1 MLKLFLVFLL
11 ISISLGAKGQECV
24 SVFKPKKQLVASTY
38 LCVDAMQADLL
49 QLHKHILQT
58 HPNPTYYTSNTA
70 LIEAYQ
76 VAKLA
81 CEKPLTMFDFM
92 LVVNTYLNSLK
103 DSHTGLNPKDF
114 LFQVNANRKVL
125 PFFVTQIDG
134 KFYLYGG
141 HSNSLKAADEL
152 LAVDQYPIQTLYELA
167 YALSMCEGA
176 ANAAQ
181 QEVALDYIGVV
192 YNLLQMSLK
201 SDKEAQFKVVK
212 PSGDTTTLNIA
223 YVATWKYFLS
233 SMTGQ
238 TDDEVSYYFDDK
250 NRGVLTLAS
259 FQPLSLPFFQKK
271 VDEFFAEVEKRNC
284 ENIYIDLRD
293 NLGGL
298 LRAEEYLFSYINVNS
313 TPVQTNYLYKRSNY
327 DRFALLSPLQQMQF
341 VNRAKNVYPNGL
353 ISKEYDFY
361 RLPKG
366 SLHTILYDYVPTNQR
381 NYTYKGKCSLI
392 MNGNSMSASVL
403 FAAWFKHIKRGD
415 IIGTTCMGGMGG
427 TFGNPAAL
435 TLTHS
440 QISVI
445 VSTLKFTP
453 LHIKEKVV
461 EPIIPDI
468 ILKPTL
474 QDLKESVDPFDR
486 FLKEQDFLN
495 KSK

>member
-1 MLKLFLVFLL
+1 MHKLFLAFLL
-11 ISISLGAKGQECV
+11 ISMSLSAQAQDCV
-24 SVFKPKKQLVASTY
+24 TVFKPKKLLVSTTY

-58 HPNPTYYTSNTA
+58 HPNPTYYTSTTA
-70 LIEAYQ
+70 LKDAYQ

-114 LFQVNANRKVL
+114 LYKVNANRKVL
-125 PFFVTQIDG
+125 PFFVTQIEG

-141 HSNSLKAADEL
+141 HSDSLKSADEL
-152 LAVDQYPIQTLYELA
+152 LAVDQYPIETLYELA

-201 SDKEAQFKVVK
+201 SDKEAQFKVVT
-212 PSGDTTTLNIA
+212 PSGDTSNVKIP

-233 SMTGQ
+233 SITGQ

-361 RLPKG
+361 RMPKG

-381 NYTYKGKCSLI
+381 NYTYKGRCSLI

-403 FAAWFKHIKRGD
+403 FAAWFKHINRGE

-427 TFGNPAAL
+427 TFGNPASL

-440 QISVI
+440 QLSVI

-453 LHIKEKVV
+453 LHIKDKVLQ
-461 EPIIPDI
+461 PISPDI
-468 ILKPTL
+468 WLKL
-474 QDLKESVDPFDR
+474 SRQNLIDQIDPFEQY
-486 FLKEQDFLN
+486 LKNLD
-495 KSK
+495 

>member
-11 ISISLGAKGQECV
+11 ISVSLGAKGQECV
-24 SVFKPKKQLVASTY
+24 AVFKPKKQLVASTY

-58 HPNPTYYTSNTA
+58 HPNPTYYTSTTA
-70 LIEAYQ
+70 LKDAYQ

-114 LFQVNANRKVL
+114 LYKVNANRKVL
-125 PFFVTQIDG
+125 P
-134 KFYLYGG
+134 YLYGG
-141 HSNSLKAADEL
+141 HSDSLKSADEL
-152 LAVDQYPIQTLYELA
+152 LAVDQYPIETLYELA

-201 SDKEAQFKVVK
+201 SDKEAQFKVVT
-212 PSGDTTTLNIA
+212 PSGDTSNVKIP

-233 SMTGQ
+233 SITGQ

-361 RLPKG
+361 RMPKG

-403 FAAWFKHIKRGD
+403 FAAWFKHINRGE

-427 TFGNPAAL
+427 TFGNPASL

-440 QISVI
+440 QLSVI

-453 LHIKEKVV
+453 LHIKEKVLQ
-461 EPIIPDI
+461 PISPDI
-468 ILKPTL
+468 WLKL
-474 QDLKESVDPFDR
+474 SRQNLIDQIDPFEQY
-486 FLKEQDFLN
+486 LKNLD
-495 KSK
+495 